1 MKSYIREVYGGPEVL
16 QLKELPTPS
25 PKANEVLVKVRS
37 ASINPADWRILR
49 ADPFLVRLTMGL
61 FKPKFKHLG
70 SDVSGIIEA
79 VGTGVSSWQVGD
91 EVVSDIMKYGMGAYG
106 EYVVVPDNVLVKK
119 PKTVSFDEAAASPIA
134 GLTALQVIRDH
145 GKLQPGQKVLING
158 SSGGVGTY
166 CVQIAKHYGAHV
178 TAVCSDKNKEL
189 VLSLGADKVISYDLE
204 DYRQCNERFDL
215 ILDNVGNCSFKA
227 AKSLLKPEGISLLNG
242 WGGFGHMFKFMA
254 LGSFATK
261 TSQMTFKGFSA
272 KMHTKDL
279 EVLMS
284 LLATGAIRSVIEKSF
299 PMEQLVEAILLQEKG
314 RTKGKIVVHN

>member
-49 ADPFLVRLTMGL
+49 ANPFLVRLTMGL
-61 FKPKFKHLG
+61 FKPKLKHLG

-79 VGTGVSSWQVGD
+79 VGTDVSIWQVGD

-106 EYVVVPDNVLVKK
+106 EYVVVPEDVLVKK
-119 PKTVSFDEAAASPIA
+119 PKNVTFDEAAASPIA

-145 GKLQPGQKVLING
+145 GKLKSGQKVLING
-158 SSGGVGTY
+158 ASGGVGTY
-166 CVQIAKHYGAHV
+166 CVQIAKHFGAHV
-178 TAVCSDKNKEL
+178 TAICSNKNKEL
-189 VLSLGADKVISYDLE
+189 VLSLGADKVIPYDLE

-215 ILDNVGNCSFKA
+215 ILDNVGNCSLKV

-272 KMHTKDL
+272 KMDTKDL
-279 EVLMS
+279 EVLMN
-284 LLATGAIRSVIEKSF
+284 LLATGTIRSVIEF
-299 PMEQLVEAILLQEKG
+299 PMEQLAEAILLQEKG